1 MTIIEMICFSLL
13 RIKRHKENI
22 YFILIMAIFT
32 IILLT
37 ALNVYYNINSFI
49 DKSINS
55 NIGFRTISVSPKFDY
70 DDLGQDELSKIN
82 HVIEVYSSFYD
93 SAVIESDL
101 TINELDGKVELL
113 YGTNNTIPDIVYGTT
128 ITKKGETVCPINF
141 YPDSSVYSSKI
152 NESKILPNEK
162 YLNKT
167 FNVKYYSYEFIGN
180 RLVEKDEFIKSL
192 KIVGFYDNK
201 KNLNFNNQCYV
212 LPEDMKDV
220 RNATIIDDSNSSTPY
235 FSVVVDDVT
244 NVKYVENELQKL
256 KYTNFETKNLIDSEL
271 INIISLSCLI
281 TLILVVLIVIFISGF
296 YTKKR
301 MINEMKFIGVLKVC
315 GYDSKLIHRLYFY
328 QTLIINSI
336 SSLLGFIIFTF
347 VFSIIK
353 NKFLNIFKNVGIIF
367 SISMFSILLTFLIV
381 VGLSLIF
388 TTFRTIKLTN
398 KKIRDLTQSWE
409 WFYAFIKRIF

>member
-1 MTIIEMICFSLL
+1 MTIIEMVKFLL
-13 RIKRHKENI
+13 IKIKRNKKNI
-22 YFILIMAIFT
+22 YFIIIMMIFT

-37 ALNVYYNINSFI
+37 ALNVYHNINSFI

-101 TINELDGKVELL
+101 TINGLDGKVELL

-347 VFSIIK
+347 GFSIIK

-409 WFYAFIKRIF
+409 

>member
-1 MTIIEMICFSLL
+1 MTIIEMLRFSLL

-70 DDLGQDELSKIN
+70 NDLGQDELSKIN

-101 TINELDGKVELL
+101 TINGLDGKVELL

-162 YLNKT
+162 YLNKN

-235 FSVVVDDVT
+235 FSVVVDDVK

-315 GYDSKLIHRLYFY
+315 GYDSKLIHQLYFY

-336 SSLLGFIIFTF
+336 SSLLGFVIFTF
-347 VFSIIK
+347 GFSIIK
-353 NKFLNIFKNVGIIF
+353 NKFFNIFKNVGITF
-367 SISMFSILLTFLIV
+367 SISMFSVLLTFLIV

-398 KKIRDLTQSWE
+398 KKIRDLIQSWE
-409 WFYAFIKRIF
+409 

>member
-1 MTIIEMICFSLL
+1 MTIIEMIRFSLL

-22 YFILIMAIFT
+22 YFILIIAIFT

-37 ALNVYYNINSFI
+37 ALNVYHNINSFI

-101 TINELDGKVELL
+101 TINGLDGKVELL

-167 FNVKYYSYEFIGN
+167 FNIKYYSYEFISN

-212 LPEDMKDV
+212 LPEDMKDF

-235 FSVVVDDVT
+235 FSVVVDDAT
-244 NVKYVENELQKL
+244 SVKYVENELQKL

-315 GYDSKLIHRLYFY
+315 GYDSKLIHQLYFY

-336 SSLLGFIIFTF
+336 SSLLGFAIFTF
-347 VFSIIK
+347 GFSIIK
-353 NKFLNIFKNVGIIF
+353 NKFFNIFKNVGITF

-409 WFYAFIKRIF
+409 

>member
-1 MTIIEMICFSLL
+1 MTIIEMLRFSLL

-70 DDLGQDELSKIN
+70 NDLGQDELSKIN

-101 TINELDGKVELL
+101 TINGLDGKVELL

-162 YLNKT
+162 YLNKN

-235 FSVVVDDVT
+235 FSVVVDDVK

-315 GYDSKLIHRLYFY
+315 GYDSKLIHQLYFY

-336 SSLLGFIIFTF
+336 SSLLGFVIFTF
-347 VFSIIK
+347 GFSIIK
-353 NKFLNIFKNVGIIF
+353 NKFFNIFKNVGITF
-367 SISMFSILLTFLIV
+367 SISMFSVLLTFLIV

-409 WFYAFIKRIF
+409 

>member
-1 MTIIEMICFSLL
+1 MTIIEMLCFSLL

-70 DDLGQDELSKIN
+70 NDLGQDELSKIN

-101 TINELDGKVELL
+101 TINGLDGKAELL

-162 YLNKT
+162 YLNKN

-336 SSLLGFIIFTF
+336 SSLLGFVIFTF
-347 VFSIIK
+347 GFSIIK
-353 NKFLNIFKNVGIIF
+353 NKFFNIFKNVGITF

-398 KKIRDLTQSWE
+398 KKIRDLIQSWE
-409 WFYAFIKRIF
+409 

>member
-37 ALNVYYNINSFI
+37 ALNIYYNINSFI

-70 DDLGQDELSKIN
+70 NDLGQDELSKIN

-101 TINELDGKVELL
+101 TINGLDGKVELL

-256 KYTNFETKNLIDSEL
+256 KYTNFETKNMIDSEL

-336 SSLLGFIIFTF
+336 SSLLGFIIFAF
-347 VFSIIK
+347 GFSIIK

-409 WFYAFIKRIF
+409 

>member
-70 DDLGQDELSKIN
+70 NDLGQDELSKIN

-141 YPDSSVYSSKI
+141 YPDSSIYSSKI

-256 KYTNFETKNLIDSEL
+256 KYTNFETKNMIDSEL

-347 VFSIIK
+347 GFSIIK

-409 WFYAFIKRIF
+409 

>member
-1 MTIIEMICFSLL
+1 MTIIEMIRFSLL

-37 ALNVYYNINSFI
+37 ALNVYHNINSFI

-55 NIGFRTISVSPKFDY
+55 NIGFRTISFSPKFDY
-70 DDLGQDELSKIN
+70 DDLGRDELSKIN

-101 TINELDGKVELL
+101 TINGLDGKVELL

-167 FNVKYYSYEFIGN
+167 FNIKYYSYEFISN

-220 RNATIIDDSNSSTPY
+220 RNATIIDNLNGATPY

-315 GYDSKLIHRLYFY
+315 GYDSKLIHQLYFY

-336 SSLLGFIIFTF
+336 SSLLGFVIFTF
-347 VFSIIK
+347 GFSIIK

-409 WFYAFIKRIF
+409 

>member
-37 ALNVYYNINSFI
+37 ALNVYHNINSFI

-70 DDLGQDELSKIN
+70 NDLGQDELSKIN

-141 YPDSSVYSSKI
+141 YPDSSIYSSKI

-256 KYTNFETKNLIDSEL
+256 KYTNFETKNMIDSEL

-347 VFSIIK
+347 GFSIIK

-409 WFYAFIKRIF
+409 

>member
-1 MTIIEMICFSLL
+1 MTIIEMLRFSLL

-70 DDLGQDELSKIN
+70 NDLGQDELSKIN

-101 TINELDGKVELL
+101 TINGLDGKVELL

-162 YLNKT
+162 YLNKN

-192 KIVGFYDNK
+192 KIVRFYDNK

-235 FSVVVDDVT
+235 FSVVVDDVK

-315 GYDSKLIHRLYFY
+315 GYDSKLIHQLYFY

-336 SSLLGFIIFTF
+336 SSLLGFVIFTF
-347 VFSIIK
+347 GFSIIK
-353 NKFLNIFKNVGIIF
+353 NKFFNIFKNVGITF
-367 SISMFSILLTFLIV
+367 SISMFSVLLTFLIV

-398 KKIRDLTQSWE
+398 KKIRDLIQSWE
-409 WFYAFIKRIF
+409 

>member
-1 MTIIEMICFSLL
+1 MTIIEMLRFSLL

-70 DDLGQDELSKIN
+70 NDLGQDELSKIN

-101 TINELDGKVELL
+101 TINGLDGKVELL

-162 YLNKT
+162 YLNKN

-336 SSLLGFIIFTF
+336 SSLLGFVIFTF
-347 VFSIIK
+347 GFSIIK
-353 NKFLNIFKNVGIIF
+353 NKFFNIFKNVGITF
-367 SISMFSILLTFLIV
+367 SISMFSILLIFLIV

-398 KKIRDLTQSWE
+398 KKIRDLIQSWE
-409 WFYAFIKRIF
+409 

>member
-101 TINELDGKVELL
+101 TINGLDGKVELL

-141 YPDSSVYSSKI
+141 YPDSSIYSSKI

-347 VFSIIK
+347 GFSIIK

-409 WFYAFIKRIF
+409 

>member
-1 MTIIEMICFSLL
+1 MTIIEMIRFSLL

-37 ALNVYYNINSFI
+37 ALNVYHNINSFI

-101 TINELDGKVELL
+101 TINGLDGKVELL

-167 FNVKYYSYEFIGN
+167 FNIKYYSYEFISN

-235 FSVVVDDVT
+235 FSVVVDDAT
-244 NVKYVENELQKL
+244 SVKYVENELQKL

-315 GYDSKLIHRLYFY
+315 GYDSKLIHQLYFY

-336 SSLLGFIIFTF
+336 SSLLGFVIFTF
-347 VFSIIK
+347 GFSIIK

-409 WFYAFIKRIF
+409 

>member
-1 MTIIEMICFSLL
+1 MTIIEMLRFSLL

-70 DDLGQDELSKIN
+70 NDLGQDELSKIN

-101 TINELDGKVELL
+101 TINGLDGKVGLL

-162 YLNKT
+162 YLNKN

-235 FSVVVDDVT
+235 FSVVVDDVK

-336 SSLLGFIIFTF
+336 SSLLGFVIFTF
-347 VFSIIK
+347 GFSIIK
-353 NKFLNIFKNVGIIF
+353 NKFFNIFKNVGITF

-381 VGLSLIF
+381 VVLSLIF
-388 TTFRTIKLTN
+388 TTFRTLKLSN
-398 KKIRDLTQSWE
+398 KIIRDLIQSWE
-409 WFYAFIKRIF
+409 

>member
-49 DKSINS
+49 AKSINS

-101 TINELDGKVELL
+101 TINGLDGKVELL

-256 KYTNFETKNLIDSEL
+256 KYTNFETKNMIDSEL

-347 VFSIIK
+347 GFSIIK

-409 WFYAFIKRIF
+409 

>member
-70 DDLGQDELSKIN
+70 NDLGQDELSKIN

-101 TINELDGKVELL
+101 TINGLDGKVELL

-212 LPEDMKDV
+212 LLEDMKDV

-256 KYTNFETKNLIDSEL
+256 KYTNFETKNMIDSEL

-336 SSLLGFIIFTF
+336 SSLLGFVIFTF
-347 VFSIIK
+347 GFSIIK
-353 NKFLNIFKNVGIIF
+353 NKFFNIFKNVGITF

-409 WFYAFIKRIF
+409 

>member
-1 MTIIEMICFSLL
+1 MTIIEMIRFSLL

-37 ALNVYYNINSFI
+37 ALNVYHNINSFI

-70 DDLGQDELSKIN
+70 DDLGRDELSKIN

-101 TINELDGKVELL
+101 TINGLDGKVELL

-167 FNVKYYSYEFIGN
+167 FNIKYYSYEFISN

-220 RNATIIDDSNSSTPY
+220 RNATIIDNLNGATPY

-315 GYDSKLIHRLYFY
+315 GYDSKLIHQLYFY

-336 SSLLGFIIFTF
+336 SSLLGFVIFTF
-347 VFSIIK
+347 GFSIIK

-409 WFYAFIKRIF
+409 

>member
-37 ALNVYYNINSFI
+37 ALNIYYNINSFI

-70 DDLGQDELSKIN
+70 NDLGQDELSKIN

-101 TINELDGKVELL
+101 TINGLDGKVELL

-162 YLNKT
+162 YLNKN

-235 FSVVVDDVT
+235 FSVVVDDVK

-315 GYDSKLIHRLYFY
+315 GYDSKLIHQLYFY

-336 SSLLGFIIFTF
+336 SSLLGFVIFTF
-347 VFSIIK
+347 GFSIIK
-353 NKFLNIFKNVGIIF
+353 NKFFNIFKNVGITF
-367 SISMFSILLTFLIV
+367 SISMFSVLLTFLIV

-409 WFYAFIKRIF
+409 

>member
-22 YFILIMAIFT
+22 YFILIMVIFT

-49 DKSINS
+49 AKSINS

-101 TINELDGKVELL
+101 TINGLDGKVELL

-347 VFSIIK
+347 GFSIIK

-409 WFYAFIKRIF
+409 

>member
-1 MTIIEMICFSLL
+1 MTIIEMIRFSLL

-22 YFILIMAIFT
+22 YFILIIAIFT

-37 ALNVYYNINSFI
+37 ALNVYHNINSFI

-101 TINELDGKVELL
+101 TINGLDGKVELL

-167 FNVKYYSYEFIGN
+167 FNIKYYSYEFISN

-235 FSVVVDDVT
+235 FSVVVDDAT
-244 NVKYVENELQKL
+244 SVKYVENELQKL

-315 GYDSKLIHRLYFY
+315 GYDSKLIHQLYFY

-336 SSLLGFIIFTF
+336 SSLLGFAIFTF
-347 VFSIIK
+347 GFSIIK
-353 NKFLNIFKNVGIIF
+353 NKFFNIFKNVGITF
-367 SISMFSILLTFLIV
+367 SFSMFSILLTFLIV

-409 WFYAFIKRIF
+409 

>member
-141 YPDSSVYSSKI
+141 YPDSSIYSSKI

-409 WFYAFIKRIF
+409 

>member
-1 MTIIEMICFSLL
+1 MTIIEMLRFSLL

-70 DDLGQDELSKIN
+70 NDLGQDELSKIN

-101 TINELDGKVELL
+101 TINGLDGKVELL

-162 YLNKT
+162 YLNKN

-235 FSVVVDDVT
+235 FSVVVDDVK

-336 SSLLGFIIFTF
+336 SSLLGFVIFTF
-347 VFSIIK
+347 GFSIIK
-353 NKFLNIFKNVGIIF
+353 NKFFNIFKNVGITF

-398 KKIRDLTQSWE
+398 KKIRDLIQSWE
-409 WFYAFIKRIF
+409 

>member
-49 DKSINS
+49 AKSINS

-101 TINELDGKVELL
+101 TINGLDGKVELL

-347 VFSIIK
+347 GFSIIK

-409 WFYAFIKRIF
+409 

>member
-1 MTIIEMICFSLL
+1 MTIIEMIRFSLL

-22 YFILIMAIFT
+22 YFILIIAIFT

-37 ALNVYYNINSFI
+37 ALNVYHNINSFI

-101 TINELDGKVELL
+101 TINGLDGKVELL

-167 FNVKYYSYEFIGN
+167 FNIKYYSYEFISN

-235 FSVVVDDVT
+235 FSVVVDDAT
-244 NVKYVENELQKL
+244 SVKYVENELQKL

-315 GYDSKLIHRLYFY
+315 GYDSKLIHQLYFY
-328 QTLIINSI
+328 QTLTINSI
-336 SSLLGFIIFTF
+336 SSLLGFAIFTF
-347 VFSIIK
+347 GFSIIK
-353 NKFLNIFKNVGIIF
+353 NKFFNIFKNVGITF

-409 WFYAFIKRIF
+409 